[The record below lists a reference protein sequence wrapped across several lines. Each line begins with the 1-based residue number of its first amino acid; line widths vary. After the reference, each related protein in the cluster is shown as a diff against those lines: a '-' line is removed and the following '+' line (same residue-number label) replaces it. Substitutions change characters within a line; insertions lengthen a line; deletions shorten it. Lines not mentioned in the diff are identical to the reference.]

1 MADEGTVQC
10 PNEKCRNDSAYW
22 YQLQI
27 RSADEPMTAFYKVR
41 VVHICRRL
49 MLTDHSVQSAA
60 KNGASK
66 LIRTK
71 LHTGAF
77 GLENCIIIPPTW
89 TLKLYYSNLHT
100 AFISRSLWPVSKP
113 NLLESV
119 HYFGLCKATLLIL
132 HVTMLFAT
140 LALTPEIA

>member
-1 MADEGTVQC
+1 MEDNEGEMADEGTVQC

-77 GLENCIIIPPTW
+77 GLENCIIIPQLDSEIILFKSAHSVYLAISLTS
-89 TLKLYYSNLHT
+89 LKT
-100 AFISRSLWPVSKP
+100 
-113 NLLESV
+113 
-119 HYFGLCKATLLIL
+119 
-132 HVTMLFAT
+132 
-140 LALTPEIA
+140 